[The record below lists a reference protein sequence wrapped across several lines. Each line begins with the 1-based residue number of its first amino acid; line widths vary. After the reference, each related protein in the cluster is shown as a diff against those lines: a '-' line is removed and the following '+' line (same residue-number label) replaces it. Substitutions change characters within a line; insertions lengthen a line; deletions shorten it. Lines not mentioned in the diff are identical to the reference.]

1 MAVIYDSIII
11 AGDDTLKSVIYAE
24 GASFSATRRLAITA
38 VGDRSCFAR
47 CR

>member
-1 MAVIYDSIII
+1 MALIYNSIII
-11 AGDDTLKSVIYAE
+11 AGDDTLKSMIYAE
-24 GASFSATRRLAITA
+24 GASFSATRSVAITA